1 MRFFKNFKGH
11 MPMVFTIIAFL
22 FIQAMC
28 DLSLPD
34 YTASLI
40 DTGINNSGIEYAT
53 PEKISEESYQGI
65 AMWMTD
71 KEKSKWESAY
81 KKQSNGN
88 YKLKDKSKEN
98 MEKLDKTFS
107 EPILVYSMISQTQD
121 KKSDNENAGQDMS
134 EYMKEI
140 DMDSLDNQTKM
151 DLAAVQN
158 GTMTQEQFMAA
169 HFDLIRDTV
178 RDKMGAAIDSMGD
191 SLVQSSAISFVK
203 KEYKKI
209 GVDVEAKQFSYLWST
224 GAKMLAMALL
234 MTVSAIIVG
243 FLASKVSASIGKELR
258 EKVFNKVL
266 EFSDAEIN
274 KFSTASLITR
284 STNDVQQIQMVCVML
299 LRMVAYAPILAVGGI
314 IMVIKT
320 HSGMEWIIVVAV
332 AALLCLVAILMA
344 LAMPKFKI
352 MQDLVDR
359 VNLVSR
365 EILTGIPV
373 IRAFSREKK
382 EEERFDV
389 ANKSLTKVMLF
400 TNRVMTFMMP
410 LMMMVMYGITILI
423 EWVASHRI
431 DQGALEVGSMTAFIT
446 YTMQIVM
453 SFLMITMVSIMLPR
467 ATVAAERI
475 DDVLDTFLADI
486 IKDKK
491 EAKMLDAPKGI
502 VEFKNVDFKYPDG
515 DTNVLEGID
524 FIAKPG
530 ETTAIIGSTGSGKS
544 TVAKLIPRFYDV
556 TEGQITIDG
565 IDVKDLSQK
574 SIRDNIGYVPQKGI
588 LFSGTIASNIKYGAE
603 NASDEQMLEA
613 ATIAQATEFIDCKEE
628 KYDSPI
634 SQGGTNVSGG
644 QKQRLSIARAI
655 AKNPRIYIFDD
666 SFSALDFKTDAAL
679 RKALSPKVK
688 ESTVIIVAQRISTVL
703 QAKQIIVLDDGKMVG
718 KGTHKELMKNCEVY
732 KQIASSQ
739 MSEAELATSLNEEVD
754 KDE

>member
-107 EPILVYSMISQTQD
+107 EPILVYSMISQAQD
-121 KKSDNENAGQDMS
+121 KKNNNENTGQDMS

-140 DMDSLDNQTKM
+140 DMDSLDNQAKM

-178 RDKMGAAIDSMGD
+178 RDKMGSAIDSMGD

-209 GVDVEAKQFSYLWST
+209 GVDVETKQVSYLWST

-400 TNRVMTFMMP
+400 TNRVMNFMMP
-410 LMMMVMYGITILI
+410 LMMMVRYGITILI
-423 EWVASHRI
+423 EW
-431 DQGALEVGSMTAFIT
+431 L
-446 YTMQIVM
+446 
-453 SFLMITMVSIMLPR
+453 
-467 ATVAAERI
+467 
-475 DDVLDTFLADI
+475 
-486 IKDKK
+486 
-491 EAKMLDAPKGI
+491 
-502 VEFKNVDFKYPDG
+502 
-515 DTNVLEGID
+515 
-524 FIAKPG
+524 
-530 ETTAIIGSTGSGKS
+530 
-544 TVAKLIPRFYDV
+544 
-556 TEGQITIDG
+556 
-565 IDVKDLSQK
+565 
-574 SIRDNIGYVPQKGI
+574 
-588 LFSGTIASNIKYGAE
+588 
-603 NASDEQMLEA
+603 
-613 ATIAQATEFIDCKEE
+613 QATELSGCFGSWVYDCIYYLYNADSYVFP
-628 KYDSPI
+628 YDNNGI
-634 SQGGTNVSGG
+634 N
-644 QKQRLSIARAI
+644 
-655 AKNPRIYIFDD
+655 Y
-666 SFSALDFKTDAAL
+666 
-679 RKALSPKVK
+679 
-688 ESTVIIVAQRISTVL
+688 
-703 QAKQIIVLDDGKMVG
+703 
-718 KGTHKELMKNCEVY
+718 
-732 KQIASSQ
+732 AS
-739 MSEAELATSLNEEVD
+739 
-754 KDE
+754 

>member
-11 MPMVFTIIAFL
+11 MTMVFTIIAFL

-121 KKSDNENAGQDMS
+121 KKSDNENAGQDIS

-178 RDKMGAAIDSMGD
+178 RDKMGSAIDSMGD

-467 ATVAAERI
+467 AAVAAERI
-475 DDVLDTFLADI
+475 DDVLDTDVS

-530 ETTAIIGSTGSGKS
+530 EATAIIGSTGSGKS

-613 ATIAQATEFIDCKEE
+613 ATIAQATEFIDGKEE

-655 AKNPRIYIFDD
+655 VKNPRIYIFDD

-703 QAKQIIVLDDGKMVG
+703 QANQIVVLDDGKMVG
-718 KGTHKELMKNCEVY
+718 KGTHKELMQNCEVY

-739 MSEAELATSLNEEVD
+739 MSESELAASLNEEVD

>member
-107 EPILVYSMISQTQD
+107 EPILVYSMISQAQD
-121 KKSDNENAGQDMS
+121 KKNNNENTGQDMS

-140 DMDSLDNQTKM
+140 DMDSLDNQAKM

-158 GTMTQEQFMAA
+158 GTMTQEQFMTA

-178 RDKMGAAIDSMGD
+178 RDKMGSAIDSMGD

-209 GVDVEAKQFSYLWST
+209 GVDVEIKQFSYLWST

-475 DDVLDTFLADI
+475 DDVLDTDVS

-739 MSEAELATSLNEEVD
+739 MSEAELAASLNEEVD

>member
-389 ANKSLTKVMLF
+389 ANKSLTKVLLF

-475 DDVLDTFLADI
+475 DDVLDTDVS

>member
-121 KKSDNENAGQDMS
+121 KKNNNENTGQDVS

-140 DMDSLDNQTKM
+140 DMDSLDNQAKM

-178 RDKMGAAIDSMGD
+178 RDKMGSAIDSMGD

-209 GVDVEAKQFSYLWST
+209 GVDVETKQVSYLCST

-431 DQGALEVGSMTAFIT
+431 NQGALEVGSMTAFIT

-475 DDVLDTFLADI
+475 DDVLDTDVS

-739 MSEAELATSLNEEVD
+739 MSEAELAASLNEEVD

>member
-107 EPILVYSMISQTQD
+107 EPILVYSMISQAQD
-121 KKSDNENAGQDMS
+121 KKDNNENTGQDMS

-140 DMDSLDNQTKM
+140 DMDSLDNQAKM

-178 RDKMGAAIDSMGD
+178 RDKMGSAIDSMGD

-209 GVDVEAKQFSYLWST
+209 GVDVETKQVSYLWST

-475 DDVLDTFLADI
+475 DDVLDTDVS

>member
-81 KKQSNGN
+81 KKQSNEN

-107 EPILVYSMISQTQD
+107 EPILVYSMISQAQD
-121 KKSDNENAGQDMS
+121 KKNNNENTGQDMS

-140 DMDSLDNQTKM
+140 DMDSLDNQAKM

-178 RDKMGAAIDSMGD
+178 RDKMGSAIDSMGD

-209 GVDVEAKQFSYLWST
+209 GVDVETKQVSYLWST

-475 DDVLDTFLADI
+475 DDVLDTDVS

>member
-121 KKSDNENAGQDMS
+121 KKNNNENTGQDVS

-140 DMDSLDNQTKM
+140 DMDSLDNQAKM

-178 RDKMGAAIDSMGD
+178 RDKMGSAIDSMGD

-209 GVDVEAKQFSYLWST
+209 GVDVETKQVSYLWST

-431 DQGALEVGSMTAFIT
+431 NQGALEVGSMTAFIT

-475 DDVLDTFLADI
+475 DDVLDTDVS

-679 RKALSPKVK
+679 RKALSPKIK

-739 MSEAELATSLNEEVD
+739 MSEAELAASLNEEVD

>member
-81 KKQSNGN
+81 KQQSNGN

-121 KKSDNENAGQDMS
+121 KKNNNENTGQDVS

-140 DMDSLDNQTKM
+140 DMDSLDNQAKM

-178 RDKMGAAIDSMGD
+178 RDKMGSAIDSMGD

-209 GVDVEAKQFSYLWST
+209 GVDVETKQVSYLWST

-431 DQGALEVGSMTAFIT
+431 NQGALEVGSMTAFIT

-475 DDVLDTFLADI
+475 DDVLDTDVS

-739 MSEAELATSLNEEVD
+739 MSEAELAASLNEEVD

>member
-178 RDKMGAAIDSMGD
+178 RDKMGSAIDSMGD

-467 ATVAAERI
+467 AAVAAERI
-475 DDVLDTFLADI
+475 DDVLDTDVS

-703 QAKQIIVLDDGKMVG
+703 QAKQIVVLDDGKMVG
-718 KGTHKELMKNCEVY
+718 KGTHKELMQNCEVY

-739 MSEAELATSLNEEVD
+739 MSESELAASLNEEVD

>member
-65 AMWMTD
+65 VMWMTD

-121 KKSDNENAGQDMS
+121 KKNNNENAGQDMS

-178 RDKMGAAIDSMGD
+178 RDKMGSAIDSMGD

-467 ATVAAERI
+467 AAVAAERI
-475 DDVLDTFLADI
+475 DDVLDTDVS

-491 EAKMLDAPKGI
+491 EAKMLDEPKGI

-565 IDVKDLSQK
+565 IDVKDLSQQ

-703 QAKQIIVLDDGKMVG
+703 QANQIIVLDDGKMVG

-739 MSEAELATSLNEEVD
+739 MSEAELAASLNEEVD

>member
-431 DQGALEVGSMTAFIT
+431 NQGALEVGSMTAFIT

-475 DDVLDTFLADI
+475 DDVLDTDVS

-739 MSEAELATSLNEEVD
+739 MSEAELAASLNEEVD

>member
-243 FLASKVSASIGKELR
+243 FLASKVSASICKELR

-475 DDVLDTFLADI
+475 DDVLDTDVS

>member
-475 DDVLDTFLADI
+475 DDVLDTDVS

-515 DTNVLEGID
+515 YTNVLEGID

>member
-121 KKSDNENAGQDMS
+121 KKSDNENAGQDIS

-178 RDKMGAAIDSMGD
+178 RDKMGSAIDSMGD

-410 LMMMVMYGITILI
+410 LMMMVMYGITIFI

-467 ATVAAERI
+467 AAVAAERI
-475 DDVLDTFLADI
+475 DDVLDTDVS

-530 ETTAIIGSTGSGKS
+530 EATAIIGSTGSGKS

-613 ATIAQATEFIDCKEE
+613 ATIAQATEFIDGKEE

-655 AKNPRIYIFDD
+655 VKNPRIYIFDD

-703 QAKQIIVLDDGKMVG
+703 QANQIVVLDDGKMVG
-718 KGTHKELMKNCEVY
+718 KGTHKELMQNCEVY

-739 MSEAELATSLNEEVD
+739 MSESELAASLNEEVD

>member
-121 KKSDNENAGQDMS
+121 KKNNNENTGQDVS

-140 DMDSLDNQTKM
+140 DMDSLDNQAKM

-178 RDKMGAAIDSMGD
+178 RDKMGSAIDSMGD

-209 GVDVEAKQFSYLWST
+209 GVDVETKQVSYLWST

-284 STNDVQQIQMVCVML
+284 STNDVQQIQMVSVML

-431 DQGALEVGSMTAFIT
+431 NQGALEVGSMTAFIT

-475 DDVLDTFLADI
+475 DDVLDTDVS

-739 MSEAELATSLNEEVD
+739 MSEAELAASLNEEVD

>member
-121 KKSDNENAGQDMS
+121 KKSDNENAGQDIS

-178 RDKMGAAIDSMGD
+178 RDKMGSAIDSMGD

-467 ATVAAERI
+467 AAVAAERI
-475 DDVLDTFLADI
+475 DDVLDTDVS

-655 AKNPRIYIFDD
+655 VKNPRIYIFDD

-703 QAKQIIVLDDGKMVG
+703 QANQIVVLDDGKMVG
-718 KGTHKELMKNCEVY
+718 KGTHKELMQNCEVY

-739 MSEAELATSLNEEVD
+739 MSESELAASLNEEVD

>member
-107 EPILVYSMISQTQD
+107 EPILVYSMISQAQD
-121 KKSDNENAGQDMS
+121 KKNNNENTGQDMS

-140 DMDSLDNQTKM
+140 DMDSLDNQAKM

-178 RDKMGAAIDSMGD
+178 RDKMGSAIDSMGD

-209 GVDVEAKQFSYLWST
+209 GVDVETKQVSYLWST

-475 DDVLDTFLADI
+475 DDVLDTDVS

-634 SQGGTNVSGG
+634 SQGGSNVSGG

-655 AKNPRIYIFDD
+655 AKDPEIYIFDD

>member
-107 EPILVYSMISQTQD
+107 EPILVYSMISQAQD
-121 KKSDNENAGQDMS
+121 KKNNNENTGQDMS

-140 DMDSLDNQTKM
+140 DMDSLDNQAKM

-178 RDKMGAAIDSMGD
+178 RDKMGSAIDSMGD

-209 GVDVEAKQFSYLWST
+209 GVDVETKQVSYLWST

-475 DDVLDTFLADI
+475 DDVLDTDVS

>member
-121 KKSDNENAGQDMS
+121 KKSDNENAGQDIS

-158 GTMTQEQFMAA
+158 GTVTQEQFMAA

-178 RDKMGAAIDSMGD
+178 RDKMGSAIDSMGD

-467 ATVAAERI
+467 AAVAAERI
-475 DDVLDTFLADI
+475 DDVLDTDVS

-613 ATIAQATEFIDCKEE
+613 ATIAQATEFIDGKEE

-703 QAKQIIVLDDGKMVG
+703 QAKQIVVLDDGKMVG
-718 KGTHKELMKNCEVY
+718 KGTHKELMQNCEVY

-739 MSEAELATSLNEEVD
+739 MSESELAASLNEEVD

>member
-410 LMMMVMYGITILI
+410 LMMMFMYGITILI

-475 DDVLDTFLADI
+475 DDVLDTDVS

>member
-373 IRAFSREKK
+373 IRAFSREMK

-475 DDVLDTFLADI
+475 DDVLDTDVS

>member
-1 MRFFKNFKGH
+1 MKN
-11 MPMVFTIIAFL
+11 T
-22 FIQAMC
+22 
-28 DLSLPD
+28 
-34 YTASLI
+34 
-40 DTGINNSGIEYAT
+40 
-53 PEKISEESYQGI
+53 
-65 AMWMTD
+65 
-71 KEKSKWESAY
+71 
-81 KKQSNGN
+81 
-88 YKLKDKSKEN
+88 
-98 MEKLDKTFS
+98 
-107 EPILVYSMISQTQD
+107 
-121 KKSDNENAGQDMS
+121 GQDMS

-140 DMDSLDNQTKM
+140 DMDSLDNQAKM

-178 RDKMGAAIDSMGD
+178 RDKMGSAIDSMGD

-209 GVDVEAKQFSYLWST
+209 GVDVETKQVSYLWST

-431 DQGALEVGSMTAFIT
+431 NQGALEVGSMTAFIT

-475 DDVLDTFLADI
+475 DDVLDTDVS

-565 IDVKDLSQK
+565 IDVKELSQK

-739 MSEAELATSLNEEVD
+739 MSEAELAASLNEEVD

>member
-121 KKSDNENAGQDMS
+121 KKSDNENAGQDIS

-178 RDKMGAAIDSMGD
+178 RDKMGSAIDSMGD

-467 ATVAAERI
+467 AAVAAERI
-475 DDVLDTFLADI
+475 DDVLDTDVS

-530 ETTAIIGSTGSGKS
+530 EATAIIGSTGSGKS

-655 AKNPRIYIFDD
+655 VKNPRIYIFDD

-703 QAKQIIVLDDGKMVG
+703 QANQIVVLDDGKMVG
-718 KGTHKELMKNCEVY
+718 KGTHKELMQNCEVY

-739 MSEAELATSLNEEVD
+739 MSESELAASLNEEVD

>member
-88 YKLKDKSKEN
+88 YKIKDKSKEN

-107 EPILVYSMISQTQD
+107 EPILVYSMISQAQD
-121 KKSDNENAGQDMS
+121 KKNNNENTGQDMS

-140 DMDSLDNQTKM
+140 DMDSLDNQAKM

-178 RDKMGAAIDSMGD
+178 RDKMGSAIDSMGD

-209 GVDVEAKQFSYLWST
+209 GVDVETKQVSYLWST

-382 EEERFDV
+382 EEERFDG

-475 DDVLDTFLADI
+475 DDVLDTDVS

-739 MSEAELATSLNEEVD
+739 MSEAELAASLNEEVD

>member
-107 EPILVYSMISQTQD
+107 EPILVYSMISQAQD
-121 KKSDNENAGQDMS
+121 KKNNNENTGQDMS

-140 DMDSLDNQTKM
+140 DMDSLDNQAKM

-178 RDKMGAAIDSMGD
+178 RDKMGSAIDSMGD

-209 GVDVEAKQFSYLWST
+209 GVDVETKQVSYLWST

-299 LRMVAYAPILAVGGI
+299 LRMVAYAPILAMGGI

-431 DQGALEVGSMTAFIT
+431 NQGALEVGSMTAFIT

-475 DDVLDTFLADI
+475 DDVLDTDVS

>member
-107 EPILVYSMISQTQD
+107 EPILVYSMISQAQD
-121 KKSDNENAGQDMS
+121 KKNNNENTGQDMS

-140 DMDSLDNQTKM
+140 DMDSLDNQAKM

-178 RDKMGAAIDSMGD
+178 RDKMGSAIDSMGD

-209 GVDVEAKQFSYLWST
+209 GVDVETKQVSYLWST

-475 DDVLDTFLADI
+475 DDVLDTDVS

-679 RKALSPKVK
+679 RKALSSKVK

-739 MSEAELATSLNEEVD
+739 MSEAELAASLNEEVD

>member
-107 EPILVYSMISQTQD
+107 EPILVYSMISQAQD
-121 KKSDNENAGQDMS
+121 KKNNNENTGQDMS

-140 DMDSLDNQTKM
+140 DMDSLDNQAKM

-178 RDKMGAAIDSMGD
+178 RDKMGSAIDSMGD

-209 GVDVEAKQFSYLWST
+209 GVDVETKQVSYLWST

-431 DQGALEVGSMTAFIT
+431 DQGALEVGSMTAFII

-475 DDVLDTFLADI
+475 DDVLDTDVS

>member
-107 EPILVYSMISQTQD
+107 EPILVYSMISQAQD
-121 KKSDNENAGQDMS
+121 KKNNNENTGQDMS

-140 DMDSLDNQTKM
+140 DMDSLDNQAKM

-178 RDKMGAAIDSMGD
+178 RDKMGSAIDSMGD

-209 GVDVEAKQFSYLWST
+209 GVDVETKQVSYLWST

-467 ATVAAERI
+467 AAVAAERI
-475 DDVLDTFLADI
+475 DDVLDTDVS

>member
-107 EPILVYSMISQTQD
+107 EPILVYSMISQAQD
-121 KKSDNENAGQDMS
+121 KKNNNENTGQDMS

-140 DMDSLDNQTKM
+140 DMDSLDNQAKM

-178 RDKMGAAIDSMGD
+178 RDKMGSAIDSMGD
-191 SLVQSSAISFVK
+191 SLVQSSAISFEK

-209 GVDVEAKQFSYLWST
+209 GVDVETKQVSYLWST

-475 DDVLDTFLADI
+475 DDVLDTDVS

>member
-34 YTASLI
+34 YTSSLI

-121 KKSDNENAGQDMS
+121 KKSDNENAGQDIS

-178 RDKMGAAIDSMGD
+178 RDKMGSAIDSMGD

-467 ATVAAERI
+467 AAVAAERI
-475 DDVLDTFLADI
+475 DDVLDTDVS

-530 ETTAIIGSTGSGKS
+530 EATAIIGSTGSGKS

-613 ATIAQATEFIDCKEE
+613 ATIAQATEFIDGKEE

-655 AKNPRIYIFDD
+655 VKNPRIYIFDD

-703 QAKQIIVLDDGKMVG
+703 QANQIVVLDDGKMVG
-718 KGTHKELMKNCEVY
+718 KGTHKELMQNCEVY

-739 MSEAELATSLNEEVD
+739 MSESELAASLNEEVD